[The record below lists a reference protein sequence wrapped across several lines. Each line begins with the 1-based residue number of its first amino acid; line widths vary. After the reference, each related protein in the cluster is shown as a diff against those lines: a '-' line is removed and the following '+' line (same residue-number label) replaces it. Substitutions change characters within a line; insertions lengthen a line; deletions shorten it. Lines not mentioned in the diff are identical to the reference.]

1 MRAFS
6 KIEISL
12 LLVDALTMTIYI
24 TNSRQGTR
32 RNLHQPLNSNDMYP
46 Q

>member
-24 TNSRQGTR
+24 IYQLEAGNEEKSSPTFE
-32 RNLHQPLNSNDMYP
+32 L
-46 Q
+46 